1 MCMMTTTE
9 WRINAYLHR

>member
-1 MCMMTTTE
+1 MTTTE